1 MLQSSKS
8 EFVEVII
15 DDNSSRG
22 IGHNGV
28 EVTINRQKCNYSMYD
43 PSGCKKCLQLCPVGV
58 FSTRPIEKRDFS
70 IPPKERIDP
79 TTWIILATWADWCNG
94 CAACVKECPKGAIS
108 IRIGERQLT
117 PPKA

>member
-8 EFVEVII
+8 EFVEVVL
-15 DDNSSRG
+15 DDHYSRG
-22 IGHNGV
+22 TGHNGV
-28 EVTINRQKCNYSMYD
+28 EVVIDRTKCNYSMYD
-43 PSGCKKCLQLCPVGV
+43 PLGCKKCLQLCPVGV

-94 CAACVKECPKGAIS
+94 CAACVQECPKGAIS
-108 IRIGERQLT
+108 IRVGEKQLT
-117 PPKA
+117 ATKA

>member
-1 MLQSSKS
+1 MLQTSKS

-15 DDNSSRG
+15 DDNISRG

-28 EVTINRQKCNYSMYD
+28 EVIIDRKKCNYSMYD
-43 PSGCKKCLQLCPVGV
+43 PTGCKKCLQICPVGV
-58 FSTRPIEKRDFS
+58 FCTRPIVKRDFS

-94 CAACVKECPKGAIS
+94 CRACVNECPQSAIT
-108 IRIGERQLT
+108 IQFGEKRTALE
-117 PPKA
+117 K